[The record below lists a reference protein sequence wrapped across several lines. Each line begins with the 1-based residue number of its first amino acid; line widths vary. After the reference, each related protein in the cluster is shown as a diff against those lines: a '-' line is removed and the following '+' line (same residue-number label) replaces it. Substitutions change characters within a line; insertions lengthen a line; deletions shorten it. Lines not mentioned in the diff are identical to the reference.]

1 MIPHKGSVIFKFER
15 VTVFRVLGIDIS
27 LVILPVFPLM
37 IQTPVA
43 TVLPSLLLSNT
54 SESYKLLSNWSGVF
68 KPAISESGYMHM
80 FATKPYTVGE
90 WTPHLCLTERENSE
104 GHDMLWWICFI
115 QELGLRI
122 LQQVWQPPN
131 AKLSVHW
138 NLTPWSL
145 GIEIPWQPGLSGV
158 NKGWMLSEVVKWLD
172 IPLCNLIY
180 VRPQLI
186 SQGLT
191 LSCLTKA

>member
-1 MIPHKGSVIFKFER
+1 MIPHKGSVIFER

-68 KPAISESGYMHM
+68 KPAISESEYMHM

-90 WTPHLCLTERENSE
+90 
-104 GHDMLWWICFI
+104 
-115 QELGLRI
+115 
-122 LQQVWQPPN
+122 
-131 AKLSVHW
+131 
-138 NLTPWSL
+138 
-145 GIEIPWQPGLSGV
+145 
-158 NKGWMLSEVVKWLD
+158 
-172 IPLCNLIY
+172 
-180 VRPQLI
+180 
-186 SQGLT
+186 
-191 LSCLTKA
+191 